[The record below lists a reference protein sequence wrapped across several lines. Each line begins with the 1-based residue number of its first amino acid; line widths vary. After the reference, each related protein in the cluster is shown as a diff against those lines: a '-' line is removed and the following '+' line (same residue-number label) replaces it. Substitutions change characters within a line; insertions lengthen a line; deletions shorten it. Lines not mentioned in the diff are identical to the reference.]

1 MKKQLILA
9 LWLTAAAVEAS
20 QVEVPLKD
28 WTVPK
33 SRVMASSAVSNGS
46 QFIAVSP
53 CRVQDTRV
61 IAGGAAPIPAG
72 GTLTVVVAGKCGVPL
87 GATAFSLNFTVT
99 DSPVS
104 ASTGFISAYP
114 TGQPWPGTS
123 TVNFKGG
130 AQIAN
135 AAIVPAGTNG
145 SIDIYAF
152 IQTHVIVD
160 VNGYFA
166 SASGTNVFPASGSTG
181 IGTAAPAATLQV
193 AGDVRIG
200 SNGTNT
206 DIRIFTDTPQSLGGT
221 AYTQVTSITPVTVP
235 PSGTTRSALYLKN
248 ATANGQGTNQLDLV
262 VDGNIAAKYQDLAE
276 MVPSREELTPGTVV
290 VLDATNLK
298 HVTTSTREYDTAVAG
313 VISSQP
319 GITLGLPSEG
329 SVKVATTG
337 RVKVRA
343 DATYGAIR
351 VGDLL
356 VTSPTAGT
364 AMRSKPVEA
373 GGVLLHRPGTIIGKA
388 IEPLA
393 TGRGEILVLLS
404 LQ

>member
-1 MKKQLILA
+1 M
-9 LWLTAAAVEAS
+9 AAAVEVSA
-20 QVEVPLKD
+20 QGNVPLKN

-33 SRVMASSAVSNGS
+33 SRVMAAASAGSNSS
-46 QFIAVSP
+46 QFIALAP
-53 CRVQDTRV
+53 CRVHDTRV
-61 IAGGAAPIPAG
+61 NAGGAGPIASQ
-72 GTLTVVVAGKCGVPL
+72 GTLTLVVAGKCGVPA
-87 GATAFSLNFTVT
+87 GATAYSLNLTVT
-99 DSPVS
+99 NSPAS
-104 ASTGFISAYP
+104 ASYAFITVYP
-114 TGQPWPGTS
+114 TGTGRPNTS
-123 TVNFKGG
+123 TVNFKAGT
-130 AQIAN
+130 QVAN

-145 SIDIYAF
+145 SIDIYATL
-152 IQTHVIVD
+152 QTEVIVD
-160 VNGYFA
+160 VNGYFV

-181 IGTAAPAATLQV
+181 IGTSTPSATLQV
-193 AGDVRIG
+193 AGDLRIG

-235 PSGTTRSALYLKN
+235 ANGTTRSVLYLKN

-276 MVPSREELTPGTVV
+276 MVPSREDLTPGTVV

-364 AMRSKPVEA
+364 AMRSKPVEV
-373 GGVLLHRPGTIIGKA
+373 GGILLHRPGTIIGKA

-393 TGRGEILVLLS
+393 SGRGEILVLLS